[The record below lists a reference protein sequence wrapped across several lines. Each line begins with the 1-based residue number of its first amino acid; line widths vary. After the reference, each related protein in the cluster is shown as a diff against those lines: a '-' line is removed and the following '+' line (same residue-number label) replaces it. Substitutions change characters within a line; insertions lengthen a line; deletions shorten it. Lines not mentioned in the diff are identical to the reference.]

1 MTESDRK
8 PEYRPG
14 LEGVPAA
21 KSSISYVGI
30 QTTDRGDQ
38 EGVLEYRSIP
48 IQLLAQHSNFL
59 ETAFLLIWGR
69 LPTRTELQE
78 FSTDIY
84 SHRRIKYRIKD
95 MMKCFPETGHPM
107 DALQASAAALG
118 LFYSRHTSTQSR
130 LHARQAVLDYWPKF
144 RQWSRHFN

>member
-30 QTTDRGDQ
+30 QTTEQGDR

-48 IQLLAQHSNFL
+48 IQSLAQHSNFL

-69 LPTRTELQE
+69 LPTHTELQ
-78 FSTDIY
+78 
-84 SHRRIKYRIKD
+84 
-95 MMKCFPETGHPM
+95 
-107 DALQASAAALG
+107 
-118 LFYSRHTSTQSR
+118 
-130 LHARQAVLDYWPKF
+130 
-144 RQWSRHFN
+144 